1 VKRSTII
8 INVVDVSGIALIVMG
23 QIFSTSDLTLL
34 GLFVFSISGILIGIE
49 AIKQRI
55 FLEQSR
61 YNKRYT
67 ETYLGFAAV
76 LQGVLIIFVGLFLC
90 SVAVINYLNIGES
103 VFLYL
108 VRHPGIPL
116 VLFGIYCLATAG
128 TAIIGYV
135 EQKQGPKWN
144 VFLELIA
151 SRLLPGIILM
161 VIALIAISLGV
172 IEIAAPEYF
181 DKMGGGFLE
190 ILFKIK

>member
-8 INVVDVSGIALIVMG
+8 ITAVAVSGIALIVMG
-23 QIFSTSDLTLL
+23 QIISTSELTLL

-61 YNKRYT
+61 YNRRYT

-90 SVAVINYLNIGES
+90 SVAVIDYFNIGES
-103 VFLYL
+103 VFSYL

-128 TAIIGYV
+128 TAIIGYA

-151 SRLLPGIILM
+151 SRLLPGIILI

-172 IEIAAPEYF
+172 IEITAPEYF
-181 DKMGGGFLE
+181 DKIGGGFLE

>member
-1 VKRSTII
+1 M
-8 INVVDVSGIALIVMG
+8 SGIVLIVWG
-23 QIFSTSDLTLL
+23 QIFSSSDLALL

-49 AIKQRI
+49 AIKRRI

-61 YNKRYT
+61 YNRRDT
-67 ETYLGFAAV
+67 ETYVGFAAV
-76 LQGVLIIFVGLFLC
+76 LQGVLMIFVGIFLC
-90 SVAVINYLNIGES
+90 ILAVIDYFNLGES
-103 VFLYL
+103 VFSYL

-128 TAIIGYV
+128 TAIIGYA
-135 EQKQGPKWN
+135 EQNQGPKWN
-144 VFLELIA
+144 VYLELIA
-151 SRLLPGIILM
+151 SRLLPGIILI

-190 ILFKIK
+190 ILFNIK

>member
-8 INVVDVSGIALIVMG
+8 INVVAVSGIALMVMG

-49 AIKQRI
+49 AIKQKI

>member
-1 VKRSTII
+1 MKRSTII

>member
-1 VKRSTII
+1 MKRSTII
-8 INVVDVSGIALIVMG
+8 INVVAVSGIALMVMG

-49 AIKQRI
+49 AIKQKI

>member
-1 VKRSTII
+1 MKRSTII
-8 INVVDVSGIALIVMG
+8 INVVAVSGIALIVMG

-49 AIKQRI
+49 AIKQKI

-172 IEIAAPEYF
+172 IEIATPEYF